1 MRPLTLYLRSRS
13 VPVSLGLTLVCAAG
27 LWSLGLAV
35 DNQEGRS
42 LLVLLATAAAVVGVA
57 PGLAG
62 PDHDL
67 DRVAAIAWSPRRALH
82 VIVATSVVVA
92 LLGATAHIGDPM
104 AGMALIARNA
114 VGLAGLVALGTATLG
129 AARASLLPILWT
141 VLILQIIPPFGAPP
155 DRPMYREMLT
165 WLAQPVGSTPATVTA
180 VILGVVGTL
189 AYALF
194 GSRR

>member
-1 MRPLTLYLRSRS
+1 MLYLRSRS
-13 VPVSLGLTLVCAAG
+13 VPASLAVLLGCAAA

-35 DNQEGRS
+35 EDRDGRGLLA
-42 LLVLLATAAAVVGVA
+42 LLVTVAAVVAVA

-82 VIVATSVVVA
+82 LVVA
-92 LLGATAHIGDPM
+92 AAIVVGLLGATAQIGDPM
-104 AGMALIARNA
+104 SGTALIARNTA
-114 VGLAGLVALGTATLG
+114 GLAGLVALGAATLG
-129 AARASLLPILWT
+129 AARASLLPVLWA
-141 VLILQIIPPFGAPP
+141 VLVMQVTPPMGDPP
-155 DRPMYREMLT
+155 DRPVYREMLT
-165 WLAQPVGSTPATVTA
+165 WLAQPIGSMPATVTA
-180 VILGVVGTL
+180 VLLGVVGTL